1 MSQINVVITVSGGVV
16 QDVAVDDARIDEVNV
31 ILVDFDNIEHGDD
44 ALVLTPSR
52 ISDLGDGPGSTMQWA
67 APLLA

>member
-1 MSQINVVITVSGGVV
+1 MSPINVVITVTGGVV

-52 ISDLGDGPGSTMQWA
+52 ISELGDGTDGTMQWA

>member
-1 MSQINVVITVSGGVV
+1 MSRINVVITVTGGVV
-16 QDVAVDDARIDEVNV
+16 QDVAVDDARIDEMNV

-44 ALVLTPSR
+44 AVVLTPSR
-52 ISDLGDGPGSTMQWA
+52 ISELGDGTDGTMQWA

>member
-16 QDVAVDDARIDEVNV
+16 QDVAVDDASIDDVNV

-44 ALVLTPSR
+44 ALVLTPSG
-52 ISDLGDGPGSTMQWA
+52 ISDLGDGPNGTMRWA
-67 APLLA
+67 SPLLT

>member
-1 MSQINVVITVSGGVV
+1 MSEINVVITVSGGVV
-16 QDVAVDDARIDEVNV
+16 QDVAVDDASIDDVNV

-52 ISDLGDGPGSTMQWA
+52 ISDLGDGTDGTMQWA

>member
-1 MSQINVVITVSGGVV
+1 MSPINVVITVTGGVV
-16 QDVAVDDARIDEVNV
+16 QDVAVDDARINDVNV

-52 ISDLGDGPGSTMQWA
+52 ISDLGDGPDETMQWA